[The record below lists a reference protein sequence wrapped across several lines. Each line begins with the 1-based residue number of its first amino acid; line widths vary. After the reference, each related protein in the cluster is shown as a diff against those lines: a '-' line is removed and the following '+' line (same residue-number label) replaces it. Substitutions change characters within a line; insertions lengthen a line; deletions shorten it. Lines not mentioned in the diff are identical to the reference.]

1 MSKPESEFVD
11 VGAETEIPE
20 GTMKGFDVGRERVLV
35 ARVGGRL
42 CAIGGLCTHQI
53 AHLEDGVL
61 ERVERSTASPCGA
74 RRGGPGP
81 SEGPEVVV
89 GRVLCPRHG
98 AAFDLVTGE
107 PTAPADMPVEVHEV
121 QAVGG
126 RVRVRLR
133 PCPGS

>member
-1 MSKPESEFVD
+1 MSESEFVD

-20 GTMKGFDVGRERVLV
+20 GAMKGFDVGSERVLV

-61 ERVERSTASPCGA
+61 EDH
-74 RRGGPGP
+74 
-81 SEGPEVVV
+81 
-89 GRVLCPRHG
+89 RVLCPRHG
-98 AAFDLVTGE
+98 AAFDLFTGE
-107 PTAPADMPVEVHEV
+107 PLTPPADMPVEVHEV
-121 QAVGG
+121 QAIEG

>member
-1 MSKPESEFVD
+1 MSETEFVD
-11 VGAETEIPE
+11 VGAEAEIPE

-61 ERVERSTASPCGA
+61 EGQ
-74 RRGGPGP
+74 
-81 SEGPEVVV
+81 
-89 GRVLCPRHG
+89 RVLCPRHG
-98 AAFDLVTGE
+98 AAFDLFTGE
-107 PTAPADMPVEVHEV
+107 PLTAPADMPVEVHEV

-133 PCPGS
+133 PCLGS

>member
-1 MSKPESEFVD
+1 MPEPKPEFVD
-11 VGAETEIPE
+11 VGAEAEIPE

-61 ERVERSTASPCGA
+61 EGE
-74 RRGGPGP
+74 
-81 SEGPEVVV
+81 
-89 GRVLCPRHG
+89 RVLCPRHG